1 MNLYQIFQPML
12 LKSMHPLIW
21 QHINLNTILLK
32 HFFTSKMR
40 QIIFIITHR
49 LKIYQLLKYIDQG
62 FFGEACICIKQF
74 LSKRKLKNGNP
85 NIIKFNPDMCMFTYV
100 VFSQALHSN
109 LNADHTQ
116 NSTCWRV
123 AIILTWKISIN
134 NNRIFRSCSFSNREK
149 QNSVNT

>member
-49 LKIYQLLKYIDQG
+49 LKIYQLLKHIDQG
-62 FFGEACICIKQF
+62 FFREACICIKRF
-74 LSKRKLKNGNP
+74 LSKRKLKTGNP
-85 NIIKFNPDMCMFTYV
+85 NIIKIQSWYVYVYLPRLFASTAFKSKCGSYSKQHVLNGCNNFNMENINQQQQDF
-100 VFSQALHSN
+100 Q
-109 LNADHTQ
+109 
-116 NSTCWRV
+116 
-123 AIILTWKISIN
+123 IL
-134 NNRIFRSCSFSNREK
+134 
-149 QNSVNT
+149 